1 MALMAAAGR
10 LTPGLDDRAH
20 ERAAVGRAARL
31 FQALLQLL
39 LAELAVERL
48 LGHGAARLADV
59 AVLVLD
65 GELRRLAAAEHRVK
79 PHGHARRLG
88 LLVARAG
95 RGEELLVLG
104 LLLPGAEHVRPGFAL
119 VVALR
124 EALAGEDRLELP
136 QILGRDALAVQGRAV
151 ELRDDRHILGPLHAT
166 LDLDGGDAQLFQ
178 LAQLLDEAVVAQAQ
192 GVARVLEPAVPVGQ
206 AAGLRALAAVAAA
219 PADHGGQ
226 VALPRIA
233 HAERA
238 VHKHLEFHGAAA
250 GDARDL
256 LARQLPRQ
264 HDAPEAQLRR
274 LLHALER
281 VDAHLRRGVEHRV
294 GRQLAHEL
302 RHAEILHDERV
313 HAQQGRRA
321 HDLGRARHLPVG
333 DERVERQVYLD
344 PADMAIDHG
353 LLQLVRGKIM
363 RAHAR
368 VEGVIAQINRIRT
381 VLDGGAQRLHRSGGR
396 Q

>member
-1 MALMAAAGR
+1 
-10 LTPGLDDRAH
+10 
-20 ERAAVGRAARL
+20 
-31 FQALLQLL
+31 
-39 LAELAVERL
+39 
-48 LGHGAARLADV
+48 V

-65 GELRRLAAAEHRVK
+65 GELRLLAAAEHRVE

-88 LLVARAG
+88 LFVACAG
-95 RGEELLVLG
+95 RREKFPVLG
-104 LLLPGAEHVRPGFAL
+104 LLLPRAEHVGAGLVL
-119 VVALR
+119 VVALC
-124 EALAGEDRLELP
+124 EALAGKYGLELLK
-136 QILGRDALAVQGRAV
+136 ILRRDVLSIQRRAV
-151 ELRDDRHILGPLHAT
+151 ELCDNRHIFGPLHAS
-166 LDLDGGDAQLFQ
+166 LDLDGGYAHPGQLVQ
-178 LAQLLDEAVVAQAQ
+178 LPDEAVVAQAQ

-206 AAGLRALAAVAAA
+206 AAGLRALAAVAAP

-226 VALPRIA
+226 IALPRIA

-238 VHKHLEFHGAAA
+238 VHEHLELHGAAA

-264 HDAPEAQLRR
+264 HDAAEAQLRR

-313 HAQQGRRA
+313 HAQQGRRT

-333 DERVERQVYLD
+333 DKRVERQMHLD
-344 PADMAIDHG
+344 PADMAIDHS
-353 LLQLVRGKIM
+353 LLQLVRRKIM

-368 VEGVIAQINRIRT
+368 VEGVIAQINRIRA
-381 VLDGGAQRLHRSGGR
+381 VLDGGAQRLHRPGGR